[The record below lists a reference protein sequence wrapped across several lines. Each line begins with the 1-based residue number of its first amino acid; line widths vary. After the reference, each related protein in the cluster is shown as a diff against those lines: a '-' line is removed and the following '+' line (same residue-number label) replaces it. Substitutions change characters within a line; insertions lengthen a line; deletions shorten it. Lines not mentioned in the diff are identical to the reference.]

1 MLNNPYDFTKHIK
14 NNPDYEEYDHK
25 NLKFTKLFIDSF
37 EKRMN
42 NYYMKRGKLYK
53 NYFDEPQKLKEI
65 KKNCLTLKKNGNKF
79 QIEKNYP

>member
-1 MLNNPYDFTKHIK
+1 
-14 NNPDYEEYDHK
+14 
-25 NLKFTKLFIDSF
+25 
-37 EKRMN
+37 MN
-42 NYYMKRGKLYK
+42 NYFMKRGKLYK